1 MKKLR
6 LLFSLLTIALF
17 ILSATP
23 VTLAEEDF
31 RYNITNGEVTITKFG
46 EGLTGEYAIP
56 ETVNGLP
63 VTVISDTAFSYH
75 ETRITTIYIPE
86 TVKFLG
92 ILSAPFQNIPTLEK
106 IIVDEENQFFVSDE
120 NGVLYTKDKTELLQ
134 FPQASLI
141 TDYTVASETETF
153 LTGAFSGV
161 ENLKTLTVPSSVT
174 DVGGNDFYTGFLNC
188 KNLEKI
194 IVSEENPAYSSD
206 GNGALYNKDKSI
218 LYYYPSANMQK
229 SFKIP
234 DSVTTCYVGAF
245 NYSIYL
251 ESVDMNN
258 LNSVFN
264 DVFVR
269 CPVLKEIRV
278 SEKTKEFNINVFSDC
293 PNIEKIY
300 FEGTNAQWQKMLYPE
315 KDISVY
321 VVCLKKESTK
331 EEITIVQ
338 EKTTEL
344 TTEQTIPETTLE
356 QTETVEAERNENP
369 KIYIIITVALLTLAG
384 AVTVIAFKNKKK

>member
-1 MKKLR
+1 MMKKLR
-6 LLFSLLTIALF
+6 VLFSLLTVALLAF
-17 ILSATP
+17 SVMP
-23 VTLAEEDF
+23 VAFAEEDF

-46 EGLTGEYAIP
+46 EGLIGEYAIP

-75 ETRITTIYIPE
+75 ETQITTIYVPK

-106 IIVDEENQFFVSDE
+106 IIVDEETQFFVSDE
-120 NGVLYTKDKTELLQ
+120 NGVLYTKDKTGLLQ
-134 FPQASLI
+134 FPQASQV
-141 TDYTVASETETF
+141 TDYTVASECETII
-153 LTGAFSGV
+153 TGAFYGIK
-161 ENLKTLTVPSSVT
+161 NLKTIIIPSSVT

-194 IVSEENPAYSSD
+194 TVSEENPAYSSD

-218 LYYYPSANMQK
+218 LYYYPSANIQK
-229 SFKIP
+229 SFKFP

-251 ESVDMNN
+251 ESVYMNN
-258 LNSVFN
+258 LDSVFN
-264 DVFVR
+264 DVFVK

-293 PNIEKIY
+293 PNTEKIY
-300 FEGTNAQWQKMLYPE
+300 FEGTNAQWDKMLYPE
-315 KDISVY
+315 KDISVS
-321 VVCLKKESTK
+321 VVCLKKE
-331 EEITIVQ
+331 V
-338 EKTTEL
+338 TTVK
-344 TTEQTIPETTLE
+344 ETTTVCE
-356 QTETVEAERNENP
+356 ETTTDETVSETTPTIQNEPITESSRVKP
-369 KIYIIITVALLTLAG
+369 KVYIIIPVVILAVSGAITV
-384 AVTVIAFKNKKK
+384 VIFINKKK